1 VVAALSGVV
10 IMPDLQNQSTSQR
23 TKLLIEKLLL
33 GRFTL
38 AEIAKITGISEQWL
52 QTYVNARAIFE
63 PH

>member
-10 IMPDLQNQSTSQR
+10 IMPDLQNQSISLR

-38 AEIAKITGISEQWL
+38 AEIAKITGISERWL